1 MWTNS
6 QIGTETV
13 NKQPGATANRTM
25 MIGVEI
31 AGTETGTETLI
42 EEREVEMDPIV
53 KDRTNNK
60 VAMMLPPKKI
70 IVRNNEYPQKIL
82 YNVHGWSR
90 PDSLA

>member
-1 MWTNS
+1 
-6 QIGTETV
+6 
-13 NKQPGATANRTM
+13 M

-82 YNVHGWSR
+82 YNVHG
-90 PDSLA
+90 